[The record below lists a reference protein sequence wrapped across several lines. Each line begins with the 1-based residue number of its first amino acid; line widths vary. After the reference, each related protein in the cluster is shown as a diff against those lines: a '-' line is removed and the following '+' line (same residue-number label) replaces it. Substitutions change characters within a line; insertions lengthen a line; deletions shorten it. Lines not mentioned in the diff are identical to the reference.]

1 MVKMMKDLSK
11 MGSDTLN
18 VFAIKKLFSKRL
30 HNILMLL
37 VVAFLLF
44 KMDVPVV
51 LAKGINTPVGT
62 AVIILAAFSLFF
74 TKNPL
79 LVILGFLTAYELV
92 RRSKKYGTYEHV
104 DGYLQ
109 EETAKNE
116 ERIVENNIQMMKVN
130 DTLEEDMVEN
140 ITPLI
145 PRAHGDATYAPVSDK
160 KHNASEA
167 NGNTMLDI

>member
-1 MVKMMKDLSK
+1 MKDLSK

-74 TKNPL
+74 TK
-79 LVILGFLTAYELV
+79 LT
-92 RRSKKYGTYEHV
+92 
-104 DGYLQ
+104 
-109 EETAKNE
+109 
-116 ERIVENNIQMMKVN
+116 IKVTSN
-130 DTLEEDMVEN
+130 
-140 ITPLI
+140 
-145 PRAHGDATYAPVSDK
+145 
-160 KHNASEA
+160 NASKSH
-167 NGNTMLDI
+167 N